1 MKTTYFITI
10 LLLVFNASSF
20 SQRQIVGK
28 WLSEDKEGITEIY
41 EQAGQFYGKIVWL
54 KKANDDKGVPLK
66 DTENLSPKLRQRP
79 MLGLI
84 VINNLSYNN
93 KEWSKGSVYD
103 PKSGKTYTCK
113 VWLSNENTLNL
124 RGYSGLFHSTEVW
137 TRTK

>member
-1 MKTTYFITI
+1 MKTTYFIAI
-10 LLLVFNASSF
+10 LLLAFNASSF

-54 KKANDDKGVPLK
+54 KKVNDDKGVPLK

-79 MLGLI
+79 LLGLI

-113 VWLSNENTLNL
+113 IWLSNENTLNL

>member
-10 LLLVFNASSF
+10 LLLAFNVSSF

-41 EQAGQFYGKIVWL
+41 EQAGKFYGKIVWL
-54 KKANDDKGVPLK
+54 KKSTDDKGLPLK
-66 DTENLSPKLRQRP
+66 DTENPTPKLRQRP
-79 MLGLI
+79 LLDLI
-84 VINNLSYNN
+84 VVNNLLYNN

-113 VWLSNENTLNL
+113 IWLSNENTLNL
-124 RGYSGLFHSTEVW
+124 RGYVGLFHSTEVW

>member
-1 MKTTYFITI
+1 MKTTYFIAI
-10 LLLVFNASSF
+10 LLLAFNVSSF

-54 KKANDDKGVPLK
+54 KKVNDDKGVPLK

-79 MLGLI
+79 LLGLI

-113 VWLSNENTLNL
+113 IWLSNENTLNL

>member
-1 MKTTYFITI
+1 MKTTYFIAI
-10 LLLVFNASSF
+10 LLVVFNFSAF

-41 EQAGQFYGKIVWL
+41 EQAGKFYGKIVWL
-54 KKANDDKGVPLK
+54 KKSTDNKGLPFK
-66 DTENLSPKLRQRP
+66 DSENPAPKLRQRP
-79 MLGLI
+79 LLDLV
-84 VINNLSYNN
+84 VINDLSYNN

-113 VWLSNENTLNL
+113 IWLSNENTLNL
-124 RGYSGLFHSTEVW
+124 RGYAGLFHSTEVW

>member
-54 KKANDDKGVPLK
+54 KKANDDKGVPFK

-79 MLGLI
+79 LLGLV
-84 VINNLSYNN
+84 VINNLLYNN

>member
-1 MKTTYFITI
+1 MKTTYFIAI
-10 LLLVFNASSF
+10 LLGVFNVSSF

-54 KKANDDKGVPLK
+54 KKVNDDKGVPLK

-79 MLGLI
+79 LLGLI

-113 VWLSNENTLNL
+113 IWLSNENTLNL